1 MTAFL
6 TLNYNDSIKT
16 VELANKCAASGLFDY
31 IVVVDNNSKEDEVN
45 FLKNNLNETVT
56 LIQAKKNNGF
66 ASGNNIGFKYLS
78 NIPGID
84 YVLIANPDVIFNFS
98 TVTKLLE
105 ILNNNSK
112 IAAVS
117 CLCKELNGT
126 ISESFRN
133 FRTIKELFH
142 RFLLLRNKFF
152 PLSRKFAIPSQDIF
166 YTDCL
171 RGSFIFF
178 NFDALRK
185 VGFFDENTFLY
196 YEEDILFTKLHKLGY
211 LSCVLNNE
219 FYIHN
224 HPIIKKKKTNIFIL
238 KETYKSLYY
247 YLCKYRNINLIH
259 KIRFHL
265 LSKITIFEFLILN
278 LFRRN

>member
-1 MTAFL
+1 MATWAEINGNLIFLYEKIWYNEKKRRKGAMFTAETKIL
-6 TLNYNDSIKT
+6 YRTKARAGSDDGS
-16 VELANKCAASGLFDY
+16 A
-31 IVVVDNNSKEDEVN
+31 EV
-45 FLKNNLNETVT
+45 KAGQ
-56 LIQAKKNNGF
+56 I
-66 ASGNNIGFKYLS
+66 
-78 NIPGID
+78 
-84 YVLIANPDVIFNFS
+84 
-98 TVTKLLE
+98 
-105 ILNNNSK
+105 
-112 IAAVS
+112 
-117 CLCKELNGT
+117 
-126 ISESFRN
+126 
-133 FRTIKELFH
+133 
-142 RFLLLRNKFF
+142 
-152 PLSRKFAIPSQDIF
+152 
-166 YTDCL
+166 
-171 RGSFIFF
+171 F